1 MGLSDFFK
9 SILPNGNQ
17 KATESLQEPKAESF
31 DKLEKKLEL
40 NRRIEEEGRKY
51 EENRKIYNQN
61 KKEKFSEY
69 LNNALPFSIFLSD
82 EKFPK
87 NKVADMPEIKYSNI
101 IKTTNPET
109 IQNFIVV
116 DVETTGLSARDEIIE
131 LSAIKFRNFS
141 PVEVFTTLIKP
152 KKEIPPEAT
161 RVNHITNDMV
171 LSSPTINQITPAF
184 LEFIADT
191 DILVGHNL
199 EFDLKFLHVW
209 GINFHNEKRKYY
221 DTLSLSRR
229 TIETSDRS
237 YSLDSICQE
246 YNIFR
251 DNAHRATSDCLAT
264 GILFVELAMER
275 IPREKFSFFP
285 DILKY

>member
-1 MGLSDFFK
+1 
-9 SILPNGNQ
+9 
-17 KATESLQEPKAESF
+17 
-31 DKLEKKLEL
+31 
-40 NRRIEEEGRKY
+40 
-51 EENRKIYNQN
+51 
-61 KKEKFSEY
+61 
-69 LNNALPFSIFLSD
+69 
-82 EKFPK
+82 
-87 NKVADMPEIKYSNI
+87 MPEIKYSNI

-199 EFDLKFLHVW
+199 EFDLKFDQSQHL
-209 GINFHNEKRKYY
+209 
-221 DTLSLSRR
+221 
-229 TIETSDRS
+229 
-237 YSLDSICQE
+237 
-246 YNIFR
+246 
-251 DNAHRATSDCLAT
+251 
-264 GILFVELAMER
+264 
-275 IPREKFSFFP
+275 
-285 DILKY
+285 